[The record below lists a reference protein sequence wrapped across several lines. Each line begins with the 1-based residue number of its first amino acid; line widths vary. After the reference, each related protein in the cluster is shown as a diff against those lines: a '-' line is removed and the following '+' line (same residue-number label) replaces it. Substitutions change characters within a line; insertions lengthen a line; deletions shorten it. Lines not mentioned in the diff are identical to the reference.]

1 MGCGVSWVDEWLT
14 RTFFRVGLFVGRH
27 PGYFIIVPV
36 LLTALCMTG
45 YQRVRYEMDPEYLF
59 CPINGEA
66 KAERAVV
73 EKYFKTNYS
82 SRFNVGRITRPGRFG
97 RVIAIPRHGNDMLKR
112 EIWEE
117 LRMLDNIVRNATVK
131 WDGDGGD
138 FQYEQVCARW
148 QDNCFTNDILNLD
161 QVIDEVEN
169 RSLLLTFPIMFNPV
183 TWDAHAFPVYF
194 GGSEVDGEGLIT
206 RVPSV
211 QLVYFAK
218 ADTKAQDVK
227 GAAWEDRFLEVV
239 GEADADLFQHISVA
253 RFASR
258 TLDVE
263 LERNTR
269 SIVPFFSST
278 FAIMAIFSVLTCMM
292 TDWVRSKPWLGL
304 LGNLS
309 AGMAT
314 LAAFGLAMYLD
325 FEFIG
330 INLAAPFLMIGIGID
345 DTFVMLAAWRRTPVT
360 MSVPERMAH
369 TLSDAAVSIT
379 ITSVTDI
386 VSFLIG
392 IISPFQSVRIF
403 CIYSGLAVCFTFVW
417 HLTFFS
423 ACMSLSGYREQYN
436 RHALTGCKVVPRSL
450 AKKKNIL
457 YRAFCAGGHNPED
470 PNNPVDNKEHAGMS
484 FFRDTMAGWLNRWPV
499 KVLVLLVFAAYLAGA
514 CYGITT
520 MKEGLQRRKLSHAT
534 SYSIE
539 FYDREDFYFR
549 EFPFRI
555 QVVVEG
561 EYNYSDPV
569 IQQQMEN
576 LTQTLENS
584 TYISSPLY
592 TESWLR
598 SFLGYV
604 TRNQDYLN
612 ATIDN
617 EADFI
622 AALKELWLFPA
633 NPFSLDVKFDETGS
647 RIIASRFL
655 IQAVNVTDTNQEKDM
670 VLKLRK
676 ICAESPLNASV
687 FHPYF
692 VFFDQF
698 MLVRPTTIQCMIIGA
713 IIMMVISFIFIPNV
727 LCSLWVAFS
736 IISIEVGVAGYMC
749 LWDIHLDS
757 ISMINLIMC
766 IGFSVDFTAHIC
778 YAYMSSKAATSE
790 ERVRECLHSL
800 GLPIFQGAASTIL
813 GIIALVLAD
822 SYIFLVFFKMVFMVI
837 FFGAMHGLF
846 LLPVLLSIFGP
857 GACSRKADPE
867 DKDHKSPVE
876 KTFPHPYC
884 IPHPSLHMTQLQ
896 APSKGSGHAPAF
908 GIPLP
913 GLPSLLE
920 KDMGL
925 GTSGEDSSEASS
937 SKSQRRRAEEDER
950 QRRKYVEGWRKTS
963 AAPTSPAVQAS
974 PAAAAA
980 APLQSTHMR
989 HYQPRHMD
997 VYNNSGYLSDEDR
1010 HVRSRRESR
1019 DSRGYRGSPS
1029 ANHHPGGGYPMH
1041 PAGQHRQPHRP
1052 PAQFS
1057 PGAPTNFRYMG
1068 EMKFP

>member
-1 MGCGVSWVDEWLT
+1 M
-14 RTFFRVGLFVGRH
+14 
-27 PGYFIIVPV
+27 
-36 LLTALCMTG
+36 
-45 YQRVRYEMDPEYLF
+45 
-59 CPINGEA
+59 EA
-66 KAERAVV
+66 
-73 EKYFKTNYS
+73 
-82 SRFNVGRITRPGRFG
+82 
-97 RVIAIPRHGNDMLKR
+97 
-112 EIWEE
+112 
-117 LRMLDNIVRNATVK
+117 
-131 WDGDGGD
+131 
-138 FQYEQVCARW
+138 
-148 QDNCFTNDILNLD
+148 
-161 QVIDEVEN
+161 
-169 RSLLLTFPIMFNPV
+169 
-183 TWDAHAFPVYF
+183 
-194 GGSEVDGEGLIT
+194 
-206 RVPSV
+206 
-211 QLVYFAK
+211 
-218 ADTKAQDVK
+218 
-227 GAAWEDRFLEVV
+227 V
-239 GEADADLFQHISVA
+239 GEADANLFQHISVA

-263 LERNTR
+263 LERNTK

-278 FAIMAIFSVLTCMM
+278 FAIMAIFSVITCMM

-304 LGNLS
+304 LGNVS

-379 ITSVTDI
+379 ITSITDI
-386 VSFLIG
+386 VSFFIG

-436 RHALTGCKVVPRSL
+436 RHAVTGCKVVPKSL
-450 AKKKNIL
+450 AKNRNIL
-457 YRAFCAGGHNPED
+457 YRAFCSGGHNPED
-470 PNNPVDNKEHAGMS
+470 PNNPIDNREHAGMG
-484 FFRDTMAGWLNRWPV
+484 FFRDRLAVWLNRWPV
-499 KVLVLLVFAAYLAGA
+499 KLLVL
-514 CYGITT
+514 T
-520 MKEGLQRRKLSHAT
+520 
-534 SYSIE
+534 
-539 FYDREDFYFR
+539 
-549 EFPFRI
+549 
-555 QVVVEG
+555 VVVSG

-569 IQQQMEN
+569 IQAQVEN

-598 SFLGYV
+598 SFIGYV
-604 TRNQDYLN
+604 SRNQDYLN

-617 EADFI
+617 ESDFI
-622 AALKELWLFPA
+622 KSLKELWLFPA
-633 NPFSLDVKFDETGS
+633 NPFSLDVKFNDAGN

-670 VLKLRK
+670 VIALRK
-676 ICAESPLNASV
+676 ICHESPLNASV

-713 IIMMVISFIFIPNV
+713 LIMMVISFIFIPNV

-736 IISIEVGVAGYMC
+736 IISIEIGVAGYMC

-778 YAYMSSKAATSE
+778 YAYMSSKAASSE

-800 GLPIFQGAASTIL
+800 GLPIFQGATSTIL

-857 GACSRKADPE
+857 GACTKASDFE
-867 DKDHKSPVE
+867 EKEMKSPVE

-884 IPHPSLHMTQLQ
+884 IPHPSLHMTQL
-896 APSKGSGHAPAF
+896 AVPTSAHKSNGHAPAF

-913 GLPSLLE
+913 GLPSLPQHLVMLD

-937 SKSQRRRAEEDER
+937 SKSQRRRAAAAEEDER

-963 AAPTSPAVQAS
+963 AVPMASQPTP
-974 PAAAAA
+974 
-980 APLQSTHMR
+980 MR

-997 VYNNSGYLSDEDR
+997 VYNNSGYMSDEDHSR
-1010 HVRSRRESR
+1010 HARSRRDSK

-1029 ANHHPGGGYPMH
+1029 HSAH
-1041 PAGQHRQPHRP
+1041 PAGQQYPHHRTPQGRQPP

-1057 PGAPTNFRYMG
+1057 PGAPTNFRYVG

>member
-14 RTFFRVGLFVGRH
+14 RNFFRVGLFVGRH
-27 PGYFIIVPV
+27 PGYFLIVPV

-45 YQRVRYEMDPEYLF
+45 YQRMRYEMDPEYLF

-66 KAERAVV
+66 KHEREIV
-73 EKYFKTNYS
+73 ETYFKTNYS

-97 RVIAIPRHGNDMLKR
+97 RVIVIPRQGDDMLRR

-117 LRMLDNIVRNATVK
+117 LRMLDDIIRNATVH
-131 WDGDGGD
+131 WPGGED

-148 QDNCFTNDILNLD
+148 QDNCFVNDILNLD
-161 QVIDEVEN
+161 HVIDEVEN
-169 RSLLLTFPIMFNPV
+169 RTLLLTFPIMFNPV

-194 GGSEVDGEGLIT
+194 GGSVVDDEGLIQ

-218 ADTKAQDVK
+218 ADTKAQDAK
-227 GAAWEDRFLEVV
+227 GAAWEDRFLEAV
-239 GEADADLFQHISVA
+239 GEADANLFQHISVA

-263 LERNTR
+263 LERNTK

-278 FAIMAIFSVLTCMM
+278 FAIMAIFSVITCMM

-304 LGNLS
+304 LGNVS

-379 ITSVTDI
+379 ITSITDI
-386 VSFLIG
+386 VSFFIG

-436 RHALTGCKVVPRSL
+436 RHAVTGCKVVPKSL
-450 AKKKNIL
+450 AKNRNIL
-457 YRAFCAGGHNPED
+457 YRAFCSGGHNPED
-470 PNNPVDNKEHAGMS
+470 PNNPIDNREHAGMG
-484 FFRDTMAGWLNRWPV
+484 FFRDRLAVWLNRWPV
-499 KVLVLLVFAAYLAGA
+499 KLLVLTVFAAYLAGA

-520 MKEGLQRRKLSHAT
+520 MKEGLQRRKLSHAS

-539 FYDREDFYFR
+539 FYDREDIYFR

-555 QVVVEG
+555 QVVVSG

-569 IQQQMEN
+569 IQAQVEN

-598 SFLGYV
+598 SFIGYV
-604 TRNQDYLN
+604 SRNQDYLN

-617 EADFI
+617 ESDFI
-622 AALKELWLFPA
+622 KSLKELWLFPA
-633 NPFSLDVKFDETGS
+633 NPFSLDVKFNDAGN

-670 VLKLRK
+670 VIALRK
-676 ICAESPLNASV
+676 ICHESPLNASV

-713 IIMMVISFIFIPNV
+713 LIMMVISFIFIPNV

-736 IISIEVGVAGYMC
+736 IISIEIGVAGYMC

-778 YAYMSSKAATSE
+778 YAYMSSKAASSE

-800 GLPIFQGAASTIL
+800 GLPIFQGATSTIL

-857 GACSRKADPE
+857 GACTKASDFE
-867 DKDHKSPVE
+867 EKEMKSPVE

-884 IPHPSLHMTQLQ
+884 IPHPSLHMTQL
-896 APSKGSGHAPAF
+896 AVPTSAHKSNGHAPAF

-913 GLPSLLE
+913 GLPSLPQHLVMLD

-937 SKSQRRRAEEDER
+937 SKSQRRRAAAAEEDER

-963 AAPTSPAVQAS
+963 AVPMASQPTP
-974 PAAAAA
+974 
-980 APLQSTHMR
+980 MR

-997 VYNNSGYLSDEDR
+997 VYNNSGYMSDEDHSR
-1010 HVRSRRESR
+1010 HARSRRDSK

-1029 ANHHPGGGYPMH
+1029 HSAH
-1041 PAGQHRQPHRP
+1041 PAGQQYPHHRTPQGRQPP

-1057 PGAPTNFRYMG
+1057 PGAPTNFRYVG

>member
-14 RTFFRVGLFVGRH
+14 RNFFRVGLFVGRH
-27 PGYFIIVPV
+27 PGYFLIVPV

-45 YQRVRYEMDPEYLF
+45 YQRMRYEMDPEYLF

-66 KAERAVV
+66 KHEREIV
-73 EKYFKTNYS
+73 ETYFKTNYS

-97 RVIAIPRHGNDMLKR
+97 RVIVIPRQGDDMLRR

-117 LRMLDNIVRNATVK
+117 LRMLDDIIRNATVH
-131 WDGDGGD
+131 WPGGED

-148 QDNCFTNDILNLD
+148 QDNCFVNDILNLD
-161 QVIDEVEN
+161 HVIDEVEN
-169 RSLLLTFPIMFNPV
+169 RTLLLTFPIMFNPV

-194 GGSEVDGEGLIT
+194 GGSVVDDEGLIQ

-218 ADTKAQDVK
+218 ADTKAQDAK
-227 GAAWEDRFLEVV
+227 GAAWEDRFLEAV
-239 GEADADLFQHISVA
+239 GEADANLFQHISVA

-263 LERNTR
+263 LERNTK

-278 FAIMAIFSVLTCMM
+278 FAIMAIFSVITCMM

-304 LGNLS
+304 LGNVS

-379 ITSVTDI
+379 ITSITDI
-386 VSFLIG
+386 VSFFIG

-436 RHALTGCKVVPRSL
+436 RHAVTGCKVVPKSL
-450 AKKKNIL
+450 AKNRNIL
-457 YRAFCAGGHNPED
+457 YRAFCSGGHNPED
-470 PNNPVDNKEHAGMS
+470 PNNPIDNREHAGMG
-484 FFRDTMAGWLNRWPV
+484 FFRDRLAVWLNRWPV
-499 KVLVLLVFAAYLAGA
+499 KLLVLTVFAAYLAGA

-520 MKEGLQRRKLSHAT
+520 MKEGLQRRKLSHAS

-539 FYDREDFYFR
+539 FYDREDIYFR

-555 QVVVEG
+555 QVVVSG

-569 IQQQMEN
+569 IQAQVEN

-598 SFLGYV
+598 SFIGYV
-604 TRNQDYLN
+604 SRNQDYLN

-617 EADFI
+617 ESDFI
-622 AALKELWLFPA
+622 KSLKELWLFPA
-633 NPFSLDVKFDETGS
+633 NPFSLDVKFNEAGN

-670 VLKLRK
+670 VIALRK
-676 ICAESPLNASV
+676 ICHESPLNASV

-713 IIMMVISFIFIPNV
+713 LIMMVISFIFIPNV

-736 IISIEVGVAGYMC
+736 IISIEIGVAGYMC

-778 YAYMSSKAATSE
+778 YAYMSSKAASSE

-800 GLPIFQGAASTIL
+800 GLPIFQGATSTIL

-857 GACSRKADPE
+857 GACTKASDFE
-867 DKDHKSPVE
+867 EKEMKSPVE

-884 IPHPSLHMTQLQ
+884 IPHPSLHMTQL
-896 APSKGSGHAPAF
+896 AVPTSAHKSNGHAPAF

-913 GLPSLLE
+913 GLPSLPQHLVMLD

-937 SKSQRRRAEEDER
+937 SKSQRRRAAAAEEDER

-963 AAPTSPAVQAS
+963 AVPMASQPTP
-974 PAAAAA
+974 
-980 APLQSTHMR
+980 MR

-997 VYNNSGYLSDEDR
+997 VYNNSGYMSDEDHSR
-1010 HVRSRRESR
+1010 HARSRRDSK

-1029 ANHHPGGGYPMH
+1029 HSAH
-1041 PAGQHRQPHRP
+1041 PAGQQYPHHRTPQGRQPP

-1057 PGAPTNFRYMG
+1057 PGAPTNFRYVG